1 MRGIG
6 LGEGEMIYLEEFRIK
21 QFRGIR
27 NLELKDLADVN
38 LIVGD
43 NNSGKTSLLEA
54 IMLMRNSKDFVNI
67 LDVARLREVGFV
79 FPFGLNIYENFLNMF
94 HPKYEKKIEVEGSLR
109 SIRVGLKL
117 YGEIEKVLIDTSE
130 IRDFLPRKQNINL
143 LEEETPEFQGF
154 LETLQGDEVSKEQVK
169 INTYTRLSGLNIGK
183 EDIVDMVYV
192 FPSHHTRGRTF
203 SGIIKNENYKK
214 EVLQLLQ
221 MFDINIEDM
230 LYLRNEETGRP
241 IECLKHKELGT
252 MPLSTYGDGIKKV
265 LLLASNVALAKDG
278 ILLIDEIET
287 AIHSKYYND
296 IFRFV
301 VKACKKYNIQLF
313 ATTHSIE
320 TVDGFLHTGSDK
332 ETGEYSEKE
341 DMIRVV
347 TFRKNSKKDE
357 ITARVLTGKEV
368 FDNRRNF
375 DFEVRI

>member
-1 MRGIG
+1 
-6 LGEGEMIYLEEFRIK
+6 
-21 QFRGIR
+21 
-27 NLELKDLADVN
+27 
-38 LIVGD
+38 
-43 NNSGKTSLLEA
+43 
-54 IMLMRNSKDFVNI
+54 
-67 LDVARLREVGFV
+67 
-79 FPFGLNIYENFLNMF
+79 
-94 HPKYEKKIEVEGSLR
+94 
-109 SIRVGLKL
+109 
-117 YGEIEKVLIDTSE
+117 
-130 IRDFLPRKQNINL
+130 
-143 LEEETPEFQGF
+143 
-154 LETLQGDEVSKEQVK
+154 
-169 INTYTRLSGLNIGK
+169 
-183 EDIVDMVYV
+183 
-192 FPSHHTRGRTF
+192 
-203 SGIIKNENYKK
+203 
-214 EVLQLLQ
+214 
-221 MFDINIEDM
+221 
-230 LYLRNEETGRP
+230 
-241 IECLKHKELGT
+241 

-320 TVDGFLHTGSDK
+320 TVDGFLHTGYDE